1 MNEDV
6 RLRREICRILV
17 AMSAGE
23 ASEEQ
28 CARLDGLV
36 RENPF
41 ARQCVVDAVTQMSDL
56 EWEVRES
63 MPAFNAVAGPSAGQP
78 ASIVP
83 APHRGQQARRTE
95 KAPANW
101 SLWWR
106 SWGPA
111 AGAFSLG
118 VAATLM
124 LIFRL
129 GFQRVDDVFV
139 AEKLEQPRPAA
150 HAVARLVSNTS
161 YLIDSHGGQAIN
173 AGDAIH
179 AGRSV
184 TLFEGVAEVEFSNA
198 VSIRLKGPALLAI
211 DEEGVAH
218 MKYGR
223 LIVTNQGNK
232 KFTLELPLA
241 TTTIAPDSYV
251 GVDGHGDDVFVYAF
265 EGQAELTPLRATEK
279 HPLAA
284 GYGLRARRG
293 ARSEIVFTSLQADS
307 TAFDFDL
314 LMASDQITA
323 TPEYAATIA
332 AADPA
337 AYYRFEEAD
346 AAVVK
351 NEMGPRH
358 ALEAKGDGVRITSR
372 DGGGVAEF
380 VIRDEAACLTSP
392 EPFDELDGD
401 YTVEMWVKPSHYQ
414 WGALAALL
422 ERDHDDKGEIDR
434 HALIVELQGAN
445 APPEGLAKSL
455 RFVHRSPPSEERGG
469 TSCFS
474 SAFYRAQSW
483 QHVAAVKRGDQLN
496 LYLNGERVA
505 SAVDATHLPKG
516 LQLVVG
522 QLFSFGTVRPFVG
535 HIDEL
540 AIYARALSAEEIRQH
555 IAMMRSAP
563 AAPAQSKE

>member
-1 MNEDV
+1 LNQDV

-17 AMSAGE
+17 AMSTGE
-23 ASEEQ
+23 ASDEQ
-28 CARLDGLV
+28 CARIDALV

-41 ARQCVVDAVTQMSDL
+41 ARECVVDALTQMSDL

-63 MPAFNAVAGPSAGQP
+63 MPAFNAIAGP
-78 ASIVP
+78 ASDRPTAAIP
-83 APHRGQQARRTE
+83 APHHVRRVE
-95 KAPANW
+95 KAPSHW

-106 SWGPA
+106 SWGPV

-118 VAATLM
+118 VAATLV

-129 GFQRVDDVFV
+129 GYQRVDDVFV

-150 HAVARLVSNTS
+150 QAVARLVSNTS
-161 YLIDSHGGQAIN
+161 YLIDSQGGHAIN

-211 DEEGVAH
+211 DDEGVAH

-223 LIVTNQGNK
+223 LIVTNQGTRP
-232 KFTLELPLA
+232 FRLELPLA

-265 EGQAELTPLRATEK
+265 EGKAEMTPLRATEK
-279 HPLAA
+279 HPIAA
-284 GYGLRARRG
+284 GYGLRARRN
-293 ARSEIVFTSLQADS
+293 ARSEIVFASLQADS

-314 LMASDQITA
+314 LMASDQITV
-323 TPEYAATIA
+323 TSQYAAMIA
-332 AADPA
+332 AAGPA
-337 AYYRFEEAD
+337 AYYRFEEAN
-346 AAVVK
+346 AAVVQ
-351 NEMGPRH
+351 NEMGPQH
-358 ALEAKGDGVRITSR
+358 ALETIGDGVRITPR

-392 EPFDELDGD
+392 EPFDELNGD
-401 YTVEMWVKPSHYQ
+401 YTVEMWVKPSHFQ
-414 WGALAALL
+414 WGTLAALL
-422 ERDHDDKGEIDR
+422 ERDYDDQGEIDR
-434 HALIVELQGAN
+434 HAMIVELQGAN
-445 APPEGLAKSL
+445 APPEGIAKSV
-455 RFVHRSPPSEERGG
+455 RFLHRSPPSEERGG

-474 SAFYRAQSW
+474 SAFYRAQAW
-483 QHVAAVKRGDQLN
+483 QHVAAVKRDDQLN
-496 LYLNGERVA
+496 LYLNGELVA

-516 LQLVVG
+516 LHLIVG

-540 AIYARALSAEEIRQH
+540 AIYARALTVDEIREH
-555 IAMMRSAP
+555 IATMRSAP
-563 AAPAQSKE
+563 AAPLESKE

>member
-1 MNEDV
+1 MIEDV

-23 ASEEQ
+23 ASDEQ
-28 CARLDGLV
+28 CARLDALV

-63 MPAFNAVAGPSAGQP
+63 MPAFNAAAGPAVGQP
-78 ASIVP
+78 AIVTA
-83 APHRGQQARRTE
+83 APHFDQQARRAGQ
-95 KAPANW
+95 APSHW

-106 SWGPA
+106 SWGPV

-118 VAATLM
+118 VAATL
-124 LIFRL
+124 LLLFRL
-129 GFQRVDDVFV
+129 GFQRADDVFV
-139 AEKLEQPRPAA
+139 AEKLQQPRPTAQV
-150 HAVARLVSNTS
+150 VARLVSNTS
-161 YLIDSHGGQAIN
+161 YLIDSHGGHAIN

-211 DEEGVAH
+211 DEQGIAH

-223 LIVTNQGNK
+223 LIVTNQGNRT
-232 KFTLELPLA
+232 FTLELPLA

-265 EGQAELTPLRATEK
+265 EGGAELRPLHSTEMHPIAARA
-279 HPLAA
+279 
-284 GYGLRARRG
+284 GLRARRG
-293 ARSEIVFTSLQADS
+293 ARSEIVFTPQQADS

-314 LMASDQITA
+314 LMASDQIVA
-323 TPEYAATIA
+323 NPEYAALIA
-332 AADPA
+332 AAGPA

-380 VIRDEAACLTSP
+380 VIRDDAACLTAA

-401 YTVEMWVKPSHYQ
+401 YTVEMWVKPSHFQ
-414 WGALAALL
+414 WGTLAALL

-455 RFVHRSPPSEERGG
+455 RFLHRSPPSEERGG

-483 QHVAAVKRGDQLN
+483 QHVAAVKRSDQLN
-496 LYLNGERVA
+496 LYLNGELVA

-516 LQLVVG
+516 LQLIVG

-540 AIYARALSAEEIRQH
+540 AIYARALSADEIRQH

-563 AAPAQSKE
+563 VASVESKE

>member
-23 ASEEQ
+23 ASDEQ

-63 MPAFNAVAGPSAGQP
+63 MPAFNSVAGPSAGQP
-78 ASIVP
+78 AVVP
-83 APHRGQQARRTE
+83 APHHAQRARRAD
-95 KAPANW
+95 KAPSNW

-106 SWGPA
+106 SWGPV

-118 VAATLM
+118 VAATLV
-124 LIFRL
+124 LIVRL

-150 HAVARLVSNTS
+150 QAVARLVSNTS
-161 YLIDSHGGQAIN
+161 YLIDSHGGHAIN
-173 AGDAIH
+173 AGDEIH

-198 VSIRLKGPALLAI
+198 VSVRLKGPALLAI

-223 LIVTNQGNK
+223 LIVTNQGPRP
-232 KFTLELPLA
+232 FTLELPLA

-265 EGQAELTPLRATEK
+265 EGKAELTPLRSTEK
-279 HPLAA
+279 HPLTA
-284 GYGLRARRG
+284 GYGLRARRN
-293 ARSEIVFTSLQADS
+293 ARSEIVCAPLRINS

-314 LMASDQITA
+314 LMASDQITV
-323 TPEYAATIA
+323 TPQYAAMIA
-332 AADPA
+332 AAHPA
-337 AYYRFEEAD
+337 AYYRFEEAN
-346 AAVVK
+346 ATVVQ
-351 NEMGPRH
+351 NEMGPQH
-358 ALEAKGDGVRITSR
+358 ALETVGDGVRITPR

-380 VIRDEAACLTSP
+380 VIRDEAACLTSL

-414 WGALAALL
+414 WGTLAALL
-422 ERDHDDKGEIDR
+422 ERDYDDQGEIDR
-434 HALIVELQGAN
+434 HALIVELHGAN
-445 APPEGLAKSL
+445 APPEGSAKSL
-455 RFVHRSPPSEERGG
+455 RFVHRSPPSEDHGG

-496 LYLNGERVA
+496 LYLNGELVA

-516 LQLVVG
+516 LHLVVG

-540 AIYARALSAEEIRQH
+540 AIYARALSADEIQEH
-555 IAMMRSAP
+555 IATMRSA
-563 AAPAQSKE
+563 AATPVESQE

>member
-1 MNEDV
+1 LNQDV

-23 ASEEQ
+23 ASDEQ
-28 CARLDGLV
+28 CARIDALV

-41 ARQCVVDAVTQMSDL
+41 ARQCVVDALTQMSDL

-63 MPAFNAVAGPSAGQP
+63 MPAFNAIAAPATGQSAQ
-78 ASIVP
+78 AIP
-83 APHRGQQARRTE
+83 APHRVRRAE
-95 KAPANW
+95 KLPSNW

-106 SWGPA
+106 SWGLV

-118 VAATLM
+118 VAATL
-124 LIFRL
+124 LFVIRL

-139 AEKLEQPRPAA
+139 AENLDQPRPAA
-150 HAVARLVSNTS
+150 QAIARLVSNTS
-161 YLIDSHGGQAIN
+161 YLIDSQGGHAIN
-173 AGDAIH
+173 AGDTIH

-184 TLFEGVAEVEFSNA
+184 TLFEGVAEVEFNNG
-198 VSIRLKGPALLAI
+198 VSIRLKGPALLSI
-211 DEEGVAH
+211 DEQGIAH

-223 LIVTNQGNK
+223 LIVTNQGNRP
-232 KFTLELPLA
+232 FTLELPLA
-241 TTTIAPDSYV
+241 TTTIASDSYV

-265 EGQAELTPLRATEK
+265 EGQAELTALHSPER
-279 HPLAA
+279 HSIAA

-293 ARSEIVFTSLQADS
+293 ARSEIVFNPLKADS

-314 LMASDQITA
+314 LMASDQINV
-323 TPEYAATIA
+323 TPQYAKLIA
-332 AADPA
+332 AAGPTG
-337 AYYRFEEAD
+337 YYRFEEQD

-358 ALEAKGDGVRITSR
+358 ALEVKGDGVRITPR

-380 VIRDEAACLTSP
+380 VIRDEAASLTSP

-414 WGALAALL
+414 WGTLAALL
-422 ERDHDDKGEIDR
+422 ERDYDDQGEIDR

-455 RFVHRSPPSEERGG
+455 RFLHRSPPSEERVG

-474 SAFYRAQSW
+474 SVFYRAQSW

-496 LYLNGERVA
+496 LYLNGELVA

-540 AIYARALSAEEIRQH
+540 AIYARALTADEIREH
-555 IAMMRSAP
+555 IATMRSAS
-563 AAPAQSKE
+563 AAPLESKE

>member
-1 MNEDV
+1 LNQDV

-17 AMSAGE
+17 AMSTGE
-23 ASEEQ
+23 ASDEQ
-28 CARLDGLV
+28 CARIDALV

-41 ARQCVVDAVTQMSDL
+41 ARQCVVDALTQMSDL

-63 MPAFNAVAGPSAGQP
+63 MPAFNAIAGPAAGQP
-78 ASIVP
+78 GAIVP
-83 APHRGQQARRTE
+83 APHRVRRTG
-95 KAPANW
+95 KAPSNW

-106 SWGPA
+106 SWGLV

-118 VAATLM
+118 VAATLL

-129 GFQRVDDVFV
+129 GFQRVDDVFI
-139 AEKLEQPRPAA
+139 AEKLDQPQPAA
-150 HAVARLVSNTS
+150 QAVARLVSNTS
-161 YLIDSHGGQAIN
+161 YLIDSQGGHAIN
-173 AGDAIH
+173 TGDAIH

-198 VSIRLKGPALLAI
+198 VSIRLKGPALLSI
-211 DEEGVAH
+211 DDEGIAH

-223 LIVTNQGNK
+223 LIVTNQGNQ

-241 TTTIAPDSYV
+241 ITTIAPDSYV

-265 EGQAELTPLRATEK
+265 EGKAELTSLRAPQK
-279 HPLAA
+279 HPIAA
-284 GYGLRARRG
+284 GYGLRARRN
-293 ARSEIVFTSLQADS
+293 ARSEIVFASLQADS

-314 LMASDQITA
+314 LMASDQITV
-323 TPEYAATIA
+323 TPQYAAMIA
-332 AADPA
+332 AAGPA
-337 AYYRFEEAD
+337 AYYRFEEAN
-346 AAVVK
+346 AAVVQ
-351 NEMGPRH
+351 NEMGPHH
-358 ALEAKGDGVRITSR
+358 ALETIGDGVRITPR

-414 WGALAALL
+414 WGTLAALL
-422 ERDHDDKGEIDR
+422 ERDYDDQGEIDR
-434 HALIVELQGAN
+434 HALIVEMQGAN
-445 APPEGLAKSL
+445 APPEGSAKSL
-455 RFVHRSPPSEERGG
+455 RFLHRSPPSEDQGG

-483 QHVAAVKRGDQLN
+483 QHAAAVKRGDQLN
-496 LYLNGERVA
+496 LYLNGELVA

-516 LQLVVG
+516 LHLIVG

-540 AIYARALSAEEIRQH
+540 AIYARALSADEIREH

-563 AAPAQSKE
+563 AAPLESKE

>member
-1 MNEDV
+1 MNDNV

-23 ASEEQ
+23 ASDEQ
-28 CARLDGLV
+28 CARLDALV
-36 RENPF
+36 RDDSF

-63 MPAFNAVAGPSAGQP
+63 MPAFNAVAGPSANQP
-78 ASIVP
+78 AAVAP
-83 APHRGQQARRTE
+83 APHHANRARRAG
-95 KAPANW
+95 KVPSHW
-101 SLWWR
+101 SLWR
-106 SWGPA
+106 HSWGSVA
-111 AGAFSLG
+111 AFSLG
-118 VAATLM
+118 VAATL
-124 LIFRL
+124 LLVFRL
-129 GFQRVDDVFV
+129 GFQRIDDVFV
-139 AEKLEQPRPAA
+139 AEKLEPSRPATQ
-150 HAVARLVSNTS
+150 AVARLVSNTS
-161 YLIDSHGGQAIN
+161 YLIDSQGGHAIN
-173 AGDAIH
+173 TGDAIH

-184 TLFEGVAEVEFSNA
+184 ALFEGVAEVEFSNA

-211 DEEGVAH
+211 DDAGIAH

-223 LIVTNQGNK
+223 LIVTNQGNRP
-232 KFTLELPLA
+232 FTLELPLA

-265 EGQAELTPLRATEK
+265 EGQAELTPLRSTEK
-279 HPLAA
+279 HVIAA
-284 GYGLRARRG
+284 KYGLRARRG
-293 ARSEIVFTSLQADS
+293 ARSEIVFTSLQANS

-314 LMASDQITA
+314 LMASDQITVA
-323 TPEYAATIA
+323 PEYAAMIVA
-332 AADPA
+332 NDPA

-346 AAVVK
+346 AEVVK

-358 ALEAKGDGVRITSR
+358 ALEVKGDGVRITPR

-380 VIRDEAACLTSP
+380 VLRDDAACLTSP
-392 EPFDELDGD
+392 QPFDELDGD
-401 YTVEMWVKPSHYQ
+401 YTIEMWVKPSHYQ
-414 WGALAALL
+414 WGTLAALL
-422 ERDHDDKGEIDR
+422 ERDHDEEGEIDR

-445 APPEGLAKSL
+445 APPEGSAKSL
-455 RFVHRSPPSEERGG
+455 RFLHRSPPSEERGG

-496 LYLNGERVA
+496 VYLNGELVA
-505 SAVDATHLPKG
+505 SAVDATRLPRG
-516 LQLVVG
+516 LQLVIG

-540 AIYARALSAEEIRQH
+540 AIYARALSAEEIRRH
-555 IAMMRSAP
+555 VAMMRSAP
-563 AAPAQSKE
+563 AAPLKSQE